1 MTTLLFVDDDLA
13 FLESI
18 QRVFKTWSTGTPLVI
33 ETAHSVGDAIMIL
46 QESPVTV
53 VVIDIRMPVVDGL
66 QFLRLLN
73 RKHPNVQKAI
83 LTGYAEEEYRTA
95 CLAHGAALFLEKPR
109 NTDEMKSVYA
119 ALVQLLEFPH
129 TRGFSGVLQQA
140 SLADMLQM
148 LCTGGNSLILQ
159 VKSHDGLAEIF
170 IREGSVIHATAG
182 NSDGYDAF
190 YQVMTLR
197 GGEFH
202 TMPFFDPPK
211 CTISNSWEYLLMES
225 ARLLDESGV
234 LDGEESLPAPH
245 AGPIP
250 IPKTQRIT
258 SPLIKVVRSP
268 FENGSLPAVPSYS
281 RMEQEMETASIAIKP
296 VRQRETVPIAF
307 SAIRL
312 AQKPSSAPSPLRLDE
327 LVVCSPDGELLK
339 NVGCMNA
346 QRRIDLLE
354 LFSNKMR
361 QLGGRPEWGALEYLA
376 IQGKDYT
383 ATVEFPAGVGAF
395 GLVRRPLVPTADL
408 RASVA
413 NAVQI
418 LPEFTQASTLA

>member
-1 MTTLLFVDDDLA
+1 MSTLLFVDDDLA
-13 FLESI
+13 FLESV
-18 QRVFKTWSTGTPLVI
+18 QRVFKTWSAGTPLVI
-33 ETAHSVGDAIMIL
+33 QTAHSVGDAIMIL
-46 QESPVTV
+46 QEMPVTV

-83 LTGYAEEEYRTA
+83 LTGYAEEDYRTA

-119 ALVQLLEFPH
+119 ALVQLLEFPQ
-129 TRGFSGVLQQA
+129 TRGFSGVIQQA

-159 VKSHDGLAEIF
+159 VKSQDGIAEIY
-170 IREGSVIHATAG
+170 IREGSVIHATSG
-182 NSDGYDAF
+182 NVDGYDAF
-190 YQVMTLR
+190 YHVMTLR

-202 TMPFFDPPK
+202 TQPYSDPPK

-225 ARLLDESGV
+225 ARLLDESGA
-234 LDGEESLPAPH
+234 LDQEDSAPPAH
-245 AGPIP
+245 VGHIP
-250 IPKTQRIT
+250 IPKTQRIS
-258 SPLIKVVRSP
+258 SPLIKLVRSP
-268 FENGSLPAVPSYS
+268 LENGSLPSVPSYS
-281 RMEQEMETASIAIKP
+281 RMEEESTATALKP
-296 VRQRETVPIAF
+296 ERKRETVPIAF
-307 SAIRL
+307 SPIRL
-312 AQKPSSAPSPLRLDE
+312 AQKPATAPAILRLDE
-327 LVVCSPDGELLK
+327 LVICSPDGELLK

-361 QLGGRPEWGALEYLA
+361 QLGGRPEWGKLEYLA
-376 IQGKDYT
+376 IQGRDYT
-383 ATVEFPAGVGAF
+383 ATVEFPTGIGAF
-395 GLVRRPLVPTADL
+395 GFVRRAGVPPADL

-413 NAVQI
+413 NAVQV
-418 LPEFTQASTLA
+418 LPEFTQANTLA